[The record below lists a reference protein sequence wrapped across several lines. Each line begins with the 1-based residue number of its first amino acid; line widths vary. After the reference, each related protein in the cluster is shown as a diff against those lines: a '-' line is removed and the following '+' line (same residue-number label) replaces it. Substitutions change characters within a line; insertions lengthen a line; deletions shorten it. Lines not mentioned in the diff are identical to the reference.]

1 MQKKLRQLTP
11 RETFFI
17 GGETSRVYQH
27 TGGLILLDAGD
38 RPGFNFRVF
47 RQRLEERLS
56 DVPQFRWKLHEV
68 PLGLDL
74 PYWVED
80 HQFDFDHHIRR
91 IAVPSPG
98 DSKALGELATYLYSK
113 HLDRK
118 RPLWETWFIEGLPK
132 GQFALVQK
140 LHHCMIDGEGAN
152 RLGQLLNDFEPDA
165 APRPVDEEISQA
177 QAGTRPAFW
186 QQSFNAARRYYG
198 LPGQLSREIY
208 GAVSPRIRKKFS
220 VKRDG
225 ESKPPIP
232 LAYFNTDISARRDFV
247 FGSLSL
253 DAIKSVKNHFDVTVN
268 DVVLAIVGSCLRNYL
283 GERGDLPD
291 ESLRTSIAVSLRDDN
306 DGEFSNRITATNVTL
321 ATAVA
326 DPVARLQAIASEG
339 RQAKKEARGGATGFM
354 EIMELLPPL
363 LINAM
368 INFAPPEKTVAMT
381 GANLIVSNVRGSPWP
396 MYMAGA
402 RMTAMYPMSIITPG
416 TGINITCISYVD
428 KIDFGIMLEPT
439 LFPDPWPMIDDLEQA
454 LNDYLELIPKRS
466 RRTRS
471 RKKQPARRET

>member
-17 GGETSRVYQH
+17 GGETSSVYQH
-27 TGGLILLDAGD
+27 TGGLILLDAGETPD
-38 RPGFNFRVF
+38 FNYQAL
-47 RQRLEERLS
+47 RQRMEERLA

-98 DSKALGELATYLYSK
+98 DSNSLGELATYLYSK
-113 HLDRK
+113 HLDRN

-152 RLGQLLNDFEPDA
+152 HLGQLLNDFEPDA
-165 APRPVDEEISQA
+165 APRPVDDEISQA

-186 QQSFNAARRYYG
+186 QQSLNAARRYYG

-208 GAVSPRIRKKFS
+208 GAVSPRIRQRLS
-220 VKRDG
+220 GKRG
-225 ESKPPIP
+225 GKSKPPAP
-232 LAYFNTDISARRDFV
+232 LAYFNTEITAHRDFV

-253 DAIKSVKNHFDVTVN
+253 DAIKRVKNHFDVTVN
-268 DVVLAIVGSCLRNYL
+268 DVVLAIVGGCLRKHL
-283 GERGDLPD
+283 GERNKLPAQ
-291 ESLRTSIAVSLRDDN
+291 SLRSSIAVSLREDT
-306 DGEFSNRITATNVTL
+306 DGEFSNRVTATNVTL
-321 ATAVA
+321 ATAMA
-326 DPVARLQAIASEG
+326 DPVERLRAIAAEG
-339 RQAKKEARGGATGFM
+339 EQAKKKARGGATGFM

-368 INFAPPEKTVAMT
+368 INFAPPEKTAAMT
-381 GANLIVSNVRGSPWP
+381 GANLIVSNIRGSPWP

-439 LFPDPWPMIDDLEQA
+439 LFPDPWPMIDDLQQA
-454 LNDYLELIPKRS
+454 LNDYMAMIPKPT
-466 RRTRS
+466 RRTRR
-471 RKKQPARRET
+471 RKNK